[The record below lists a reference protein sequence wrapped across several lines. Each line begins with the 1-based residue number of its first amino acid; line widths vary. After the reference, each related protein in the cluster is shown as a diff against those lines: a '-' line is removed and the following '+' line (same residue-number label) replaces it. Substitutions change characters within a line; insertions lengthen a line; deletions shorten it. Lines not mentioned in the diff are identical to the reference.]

1 MAQTKKA
8 KKANV
13 SSTQFAVGAGIG
25 AALLAAAAGTYF
37 LYGKDAPK
45 RRKAVRSWMLKAK
58 GEVLEQIE
66 RLPDLD
72 QKTYYGL
79 IDAAAERYLKVKDV
93 SSEEVADLVKELR
106 GYWSGLRK
114 QFAPDKA
121 KKSAKKAPR
130 KVVKKAV
137 KKVSRKKAAKRSR

>member
-1 MAQTKKA
+1 MAQKK

-13 SSTQFAVGAGIG
+13 SGAQIAVGVG
-25 AALLAAAAGTYF
+25 AALVAAAAGTFF

-79 IDAAAERYLKVKDV
+79 IDAAAARYLKAKDV

-114 QFAPDKA
+114 QFAPAKARKTAKKAGKKTVKKSAKKAA
-121 KKSAKKAPR
+121 KKSAKKAAR
-130 KVVKKAV
+130 KRA
-137 KKVSRKKAAKRSR
+137 R